1 MEEFA
6 MILADGD
13 YSSSGG
19 ILLILLVLAIA
30 WVLTARSAVSRLHV
44 HLHRAG
50 LPAVAWPT
58 VDVLSPRSSP
68 HGRSGCR

>member
-30 WVLTARSAVSRLHV
+30 WVLTAR
-44 HLHRAG
+44 
-50 LPAVAWPT
+50 
-58 VDVLSPRSSP
+58 
-68 HGRSGCR
+68 